1 MKEKPF
7 SKYHISINVVMM
19 LWTIIIV
26 LPFLLLFLS
35 SITDETAL
43 VANGYSFFPKKFS
56 LASYSYIIKSG
67 GVILRAYGVSI
78 VVTLVGTLLNV
89 LLSALMAY
97 PLSIKNL
104 PGRKFM
110 MFFVFFT
117 MLFNGGIVPSY
128 IMWTGTFH
136 VKDTIFAQLL
146 PNFLLSAWNVMM
158 IRTYFTSSIPDG
170 LYEAA
175 EIDGASQFT
184 IFWKIVLPLGKP
196 ILVTMGTFA
205 GLAYWNDWTNGLY
218 YIVKRT
224 DLFNVQNLLN
234 QMVQNIQYIA
244 QSSDANVGSAAANI
258 PATGIQMA
266 IAFVAI
272 LPIMLIDLCVKYAQD
287 GDYYKSYYAQAEAST
302 KLYATK
308 SILKS
313 AKYAIA
319 TADSKDSDSYPGLDW
334 LFSTE
339 RKAGDIYQ
347 TSTSVVYVLSPVA
360 LPEASSVNV
369 RHILVSPIT
378 DSSSNTQAVDAT
390 AEQWATALETANK
403 VVSEYNSGDK
413 TEDSFAA
420 LVSEYSSDTGSTSK
434 GGLYENVVPGQMVD
448 SFEAWS
454 LDSSRKAGD
463 IGIVQTQYG
472 YHIMYFV
479 GTTGT
484 PIWEE
489 NAKSALTSEDS
500 SSAADQLEKAY
511 TAKMNWFGKC
521 YIEID
526 TDIDR

>member
-205 GLAYWNDWTNGLY
+205 GLAYWNDWTNSLY

-272 LPIMLIDLCVKYAQD
+272 LPIMLIFPSFQK
-287 GDYYKSYYAQAEAST
+287 YYA
-302 KLYATK
+302 KG
-308 SILKS
+308 
-313 AKYAIA
+313 IA
-319 TADSKDSDSYPGLDW
+319 LG
-334 LFSTE
+334 
-339 RKAGDIYQ
+339 
-347 TSTSVVYVLSPVA
+347 
-360 LPEASSVNV
+360 
-369 RHILVSPIT
+369 
-378 DSSSNTQAVDAT
+378 AV
-390 AEQWATALETANK
+390 
-403 VVSEYNSGDK
+403 
-413 TEDSFAA
+413 
-420 LVSEYSSDTGSTSK
+420 K
-434 GGLYENVVPGQMVD
+434 G
-448 SFEAWS
+448 
-454 LDSSRKAGD
+454 
-463 IGIVQTQYG
+463 
-472 YHIMYFV
+472 
-479 GTTGT
+479 
-484 PIWEE
+484 
-489 NAKSALTSEDS
+489 
-500 SSAADQLEKAY
+500 
-511 TAKMNWFGKC
+511 
-521 YIEID
+521 
-526 TDIDR
+526 